1 MIGIIGAM
9 ALEIDGLKKE
19 MENTSA
25 NTISGVEFSVGVI
38 GGTEVVIAQAG
49 VGKVNAA
56 VTAQTMI
63 LKYNP
68 SVIINIGVAGGIE
81 PSLKIGDIVVAD
93 KVCEHDMD
101 TTAVGDEPG
110 FISGIDT
117 VYMHCDSEISNIISQ
132 CAKDMG
138 LHTVRGT
145 IATGDIFV
153 AENSV
158 RNRISQ
164 LFNGVAA
171 EMEGGSIGHVCV
183 MNNVPF
189 AILRAMSDCA
199 NDDSKVDFPV
209 FAAKA
214 AENSIQII
222 LRFLNTYKG

>member
-110 FISGIDT
+110 FITGIDM
-117 VYMHCDSEISNIISQ
+117 VYMHCDSEISNIISE

-183 MNNVPF
+183 MNDVPF

-214 AENSIQII
+214 AENSIKII

>member
-110 FISGIDT
+110 FITGIDT

>member
-110 FISGIDT
+110 FITGIDT
-117 VYMHCDSEISNIISQ
+117 VYMHCDSEISNIISV

>member
-110 FISGIDT
+110 FITGIDT

-214 AENSIQII
+214 AENSIKII

>member
-38 GGTEVVIAQAG
+38 GGAEVVIAQAG

-110 FISGIDT
+110 FITGIDT

-214 AENSIQII
+214 AENSIKII

>member
-9 ALEIDGLKKE
+9 ALEIDGLKEE
-19 MENTSA
+19 MENRSA

-38 GGTEVVIAQAG
+38 GGTEVVVAQAG

-56 VTAQTMI
+56 VTTQTMI

-110 FISGIDT
+110 FITGIDM
-117 VYMHCDSEISNIISQ
+117 VYMHCDSEISNIISE

-183 MNNVPF
+183 MNDVPF

-214 AENSIQII
+214 AENSIKII